1 MFKIY
6 TSSNFINDLKKHIL
20 KSKFSVE
27 LIISEDEFKQISQF
41 LINESIKG
49 LLFEI
54 IICSKDKDKSIRTF
68 NILKTLVDNGVSVL
82 WNDDDD
88 IIKNESYF
96 LISDK
101 TIIINKNY
109 FINSDSEEDQVRYI
123 NAIFD
128 SIVKSSE
135 PVVLNNENISINFFS
150 NKTIVKK
157 NEIFEINWKVESAN
171 SVKINPFIGEIDSYG
186 KKKLKIINS
195 TLFELTA
202 KNSRKKLK
210 KNLFIRVLNY
220 HELNLNIYAYDKS
233 LNEYLKLEPVESED
247 SEKYGCYFNQKIKI
261 LWDFKNEKSFQEEN
275 IGNLDLKGEFTFTL
289 TENKNFKFMLESD
302 NETQTKKIKIIG
314 FENQKNLI

>member
-123 NAIFD
+123 NTIFD

-233 LNEYLKLEPVESED
+233 LNEFLKLEPVESED
-247 SEKYGCYFNQKIKI
+247 SEMYGCYFNQKIKI
-261 LWDFKNEKSFQEEN
+261 LWDFKNEKSFKEEN

>member
-54 IICSKDKDKSIRTF
+54 VICSKDKDKSIITF

-109 FINSDSEEDQVRYI
+109 FVNSDSEEDQVRYI

-135 PVVLNNENISINFFS
+135 PVVLNNENISINFF
-150 NKTIVKK
+150 
-157 NEIFEINWKVESAN
+157 
-171 SVKINPFIGEIDSYG
+171 
-186 KKKLKIINS
+186 L
-195 TLFELTA
+195 
-202 KNSRKKLK
+202 
-210 KNLFIRVLNY
+210 
-220 HELNLNIYAYDKS
+220 
-233 LNEYLKLEPVESED
+233 
-247 SEKYGCYFNQKIKI
+247 
-261 LWDFKNEKSFQEEN
+261 
-275 IGNLDLKGEFTFTL
+275 
-289 TENKNFKFMLESD
+289 
-302 NETQTKKIKIIG
+302 
-314 FENQKNLI
+314 